1 MYKGQRILQIV
12 RGMDRKMQLLGFWE
26 FLKFFVR
33 KPGNRGILQI
43 SGILSISNLSVF
55 SADDG
60 FDSRRLPKK
69 LNSKGYDRSGHQ
81 PVITNAGY

>member
-1 MYKGQRILQIV
+1 MHRSQPLQTELMYKGQRILQIV
-12 RGMDRKMQLLGFWE
+12 RGMDSEDATAGILGVPE
-26 FLKFFVR
+26 ILCTRFVR

-60 FDSRRLPKK
+60 FDSRRL
-69 LNSKGYDRSGHQ
+69 HQ
-81 PVITNAGY
+81 L

>member
-43 SGILSISNLSVF
+43 SGILSISNSSVF
-55 SADDG
+55 SAYDG
-60 FDSRRLPKK
+60 FDSRLHQYHSISVLQP
-69 LNSKGYDRSGHQ
+69 GYA
-81 PVITNAGY
+81 PAM